1 MPAPKQ
7 ENVVD
12 LEWHGDA
19 LVVVARGAVETLN
32 WTLVEEA
39 ADIILDPIRERAAPL
54 VVIDLTEVSYF
65 GSVFMAM
72 LLKCQ
77 RIVKPR
83 GGVLV
88 LCGLNDL
95 ARDLLHTTALDTLWP
110 IYDTRAE
117 ALDAIGA

>member
-1 MPAPKQ
+1 MAPLEN

-32 WTLVEEA
+32 WALVEEA
-39 ADIILDPIRERAAPL
+39 ADIVLDPLRETPSPL
-54 VVIDLTEVSYF
+54 VVFDMSDVKYF
-65 GSVFMAM
+65 GSVFMAL

-83 GGVLV
+83 GGLLV
-88 LCGLNDL
+88 L
-95 ARDLLHTTALDTLWP
+95 
-110 IYDTRAE
+110 
-117 ALDAIGA
+117 